1 MESPKRVLRDLA
13 LIYITLAHGTDQH
26 LDAAEMDI
34 IARRLQDVQP
44 SISQGTVLRAVKE
57 ALDDYMQD
65 DAHHRLDEAVQRLRV
80 TVPQSL
86 RRRILL
92 DLTEIGKADDK
103 FLYEEAQYIGELVA
117 VWKVNLT
124 DLVAES
130 AATWSILGPGAGDD
144 GWTPVHDLMLIYVT
158 LAHRTDLTLSREEVE
173 AIREK
178 LGEWL
183 PNADEGTVRRILNDV
198 MRVYQ
203 DEHERTFDEAVE
215 AVKASVPA
223 FQLNAVLDDLRYIA
237 NADGVLLI
245 EERVMIEKIAEA
257 WGCDT
262 GLWEGDPKEAAA
274 EKLEGEEES

>member
-13 LIYITLAHGTDQH
+13 LIYIALAHGTDQN

-34 IARRLQDVQP
+34 IARRLQDLQSGV
-44 SISQGTVLRAVKE
+44 SQGTVLRAFKE

-65 DAHHRLDEAVQRLRV
+65 DAHHRVDEAVQRLRV

-103 FLYEEAQYIGELVA
+103 FLYEEAQYIGELVE

-130 AATWSILGPGAGDD
+130 AATWSILGPGTGDD

-158 LAHRTDLTLSREEVE
+158 LAHGTDLMLSREEVE

-183 PNADEGTVRRILNDV
+183 PNAD
-198 MRVYQ
+198 
-203 DEHERTFDEAVE
+203 
-215 AVKASVPA
+215 
-223 FQLNAVLDDLRYIA
+223 
-237 NADGVLLI
+237 GVLLV
-245 EERVMIEKIAEA
+245 EERVMIEKLADA
-257 WGCDT
+257 WDCDT
-262 GLWEGDPKEAAA
+262 GVWECDPKEDVERKAIP
-274 EKLEGEEES
+274 EK

>member
-13 LIYITLAHGTDQH
+13 LIYIALAHGTDQN

-34 IARRLQDVQP
+34 IARRLQDVQ
-44 SISQGTVLRAVKE
+44 SGVSQGTVLRAVKE

-65 DAHHRLDEAVQRLRV
+65 DAYHRVDEAVQRLRV

-158 LAHRTDLTLSREEVE
+158 LAHRTDQTLSWEEV
-173 AIREK
+173 
-178 LGEWL
+178 
-183 PNADEGTVRRILNDV
+183 
-198 MRVYQ
+198 
-203 DEHERTFDEAVE
+203 
-215 AVKASVPA
+215 
-223 FQLNAVLDDLRYIA
+223 
-237 NADGVLLI
+237 
-245 EERVMIEKIAEA
+245 
-257 WGCDT
+257 
-262 GLWEGDPKEAAA
+262 
-274 EKLEGEEES
+274 